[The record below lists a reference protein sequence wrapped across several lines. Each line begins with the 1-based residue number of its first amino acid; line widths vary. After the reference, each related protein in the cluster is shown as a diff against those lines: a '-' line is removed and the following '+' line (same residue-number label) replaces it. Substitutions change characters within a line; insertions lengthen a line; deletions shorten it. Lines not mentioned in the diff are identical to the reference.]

1 MVGLVLCGAVGVS
14 WGACAAAPA
23 ESQEELAAE
32 MAGLLEGM
40 ESAQREA
47 AKRRRL
53 EFVPLMSL
61 ERMFPDERQRAL
73 ARAAGRGRVRTV
85 DRLVA
90 EGADV
95 NARGRGD
102 GTALYWAFRKRSL
115 KGFRRLLEHGA
126 DPNVVHNDGVFS
138 VMHAAAERRNIAWLE
153 AALRHG
159 GDPNVTALRSGHE
172 TPLVEAVSARRRE
185 AVGLLVAAGADLEA
199 TDSFFGTTAAQR
211 AAAWDRGMLYQL
223 LLLGADYRRPHPKR
237 GHTIADTVH
246 DYCSRVAPK
255 TRYERECRQ
264 VIDWLAERG
273 AVPGT
278 VPAER

>member
-1 MVGLVLCGAVGVS
+1 MVGLVLCAAVGVG
-14 WGACAAAPA
+14 WGACAAEPA
-23 ESQEELAAE
+23 KSQEELAAE

-40 ESAQREA
+40 KSARREA
-47 AKRRRL
+47 ARRQRL
-53 EFVPLMSL
+53 ESVYLMSL
-61 ERMFPDERQRAL
+61 ARMFPDERQRAL

-126 DPNVVHNDGVFS
+126 DPNVVHNQGAVS
-138 VMHAAAERRNIAWLE
+138 VMHLAAQRRNIAWLE

-159 GDPNVTALRSGHE
+159 GDPNVTVRHGGHD
-172 TPLVEAVSARRRE
+172 TVLVEAVASRRAK

-199 TDSFFGTTAAQR
+199 MDRGMTAAQL
-211 AAAWDRGMLYQL
+211 ATLWDRGMLHQL
-223 LLLGADYRRPHPKR
+223 LLLGADYTRPYRK
-237 GHTIADTVH
+237 GDTIADVVH
-246 DYCSRVAPK
+246 DECSRVGPK

-264 VIDWLAERG
+264 VIDWLGERG
-273 AVPGT
+273 AAPGT
-278 VPAER
+278 VPGER